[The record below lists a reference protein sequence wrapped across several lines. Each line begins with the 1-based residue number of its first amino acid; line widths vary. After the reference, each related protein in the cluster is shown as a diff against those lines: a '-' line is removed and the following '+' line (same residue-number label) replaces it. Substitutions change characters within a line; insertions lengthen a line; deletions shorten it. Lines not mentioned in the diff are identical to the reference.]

1 MQICRYT
8 EGCSFVLL
16 SCEGSIHPRSEW
28 VIHHRAGLG
37 TRTLQLSC
45 SSPAPPAVNTSSDPP
60 LLIPM
65 LRLFARAANND
76 EKVRVGAFS
85 VIEKLLWSFV
95 SSSLFAARRPTAY
108 FDKPKGPPCEVLK
121 TKTWDDWTED
131 TDTSLCSHRRYPH
144 PVTPAHHPNQ
154 ILYPVYLLLSSI
166 WSTTNPPYAA

>member
-131 TDTSLCSHRRYPH
+131 TDTSLGQPSPIPSPSHSC
-144 PVTPAHHPNQ
+144 TPSKSNS
-154 ILYPVYLLLSSI
+154 LSSI
-166 WSTTNPPYAA
+166 SAAQ